1 MVKKIRYL
9 AVFLFLTLL
18 MNSNLSADNHVAV
31 EFDNKAAGGPQ
42 RVKLP
47 KSAAKKFLRE
57 KGYKEGLNIRQ
68 SGGNF
73 FISIGQGSVTAS
85 TNSQMI
91 HDSRYN
97 AFREA
102 MQKAKAEYV
111 KFLGQEIESSVSL
124 SIEENT
130 MPETIAEDAINNA
143 VGVNTGSFEKLKKL
157 ISLKLDTAMKKEGY
171 DPSASDDKKKE
182 VLKKV
187 IRSKE
192 IKSFYQSTAQQMI
205 GGFQAWTVFEEA
217 EAGDTEQLVVIGM
230 WSEKLAA
237 LAQSIYYGN
246 LKDAPKGA
254 PKNPIRDQL
263 PLSGSAEDDKKLLQ
277 SFGALQKVNENGNRV
292 IIGYG
297 HASPLFEN
305 DGAALESACDMA
317 NDKAN
322 QQIVM
327 FSKENIMYSKILN
340 EISKVEDFEQNGQML
355 KNSMNGRDYR
365 LKIEGQANI
374 ENFVSESIDEIA
386 LKDPRYGATDCVAIR
401 MWSPEG
407 VMASNKAKDLLKKTT
422 SGTSSTSGTSTGNTT
437 SKSSSQG
444 DTASDDF

>member
-1 MVKKIRYL
+1 MVKKIKYL
-9 AVFLFLTLL
+9 SVFLFLTLFI
-18 MNSNLSADNHVAV
+18 NSNLNADNHIAV
-31 EFDNKAAGGPQ
+31 EFDTKAAGGPQ

-47 KSAAKKFLRE
+47 KSEAKKFIRE
-57 KGYKEGLNIRQ
+57 KGWKVGLNERQ
-68 SGGNF
+68 TGGNF

-102 MQKAKAEYV
+102 MQKAKGEYV
-111 KFLGQEIESSVSL
+111 KSLGASIETSVEL

-130 MPETIAEDAINNA
+130 MPESIAEDAINNA
-143 VGVNTGSFEKLKKL
+143 VGVETGSFDKLKKL

-171 DPSASDDKKKE
+171 DPSASDEKKKE
-182 VLKKV
+182 ILKKV

-192 IKSFYQSTAQQMI
+192 IKSFYQSAAQHMI
-205 GGFQAWTVFEEA
+205 GGFQAYTVFEEA

-230 WSEKLAA
+230 WSEKLAT

-246 LKDAPKGA
+246 LKDVPKGA
-254 PKNPIRDQL
+254 PKNPIREQL
-263 PLSGSAEDDKKLLQ
+263 PLSGSEEDDKKLLQ
-277 SFGALQKVNENGNRV
+277 SFGAVQKVNENGNRV

-317 NDKAN
+317 NDKAI

-365 LKIEGQANI
+365 LKIQGQANI

-407 VMASNKAKDLLKKTT
+407 VQASNKAKNLLNKTT
-422 SGTSSTSGTSTGNTT
+422 TGNTSSTNTS
-437 SKSSSQG
+437 SKETSQG
-444 DTASDDF
+444 DTGSDDF

>member
-1 MVKKIRYL
+1 MVKKIKYL
-9 AVFLFLTLL
+9 SVFLFLTLFI
-18 MNSNLSADNHVAV
+18 NSNLNADNHIAV
-31 EFDNKAAGGPQ
+31 EFDTKAAGGPQ

-47 KSAAKKFLRE
+47 KSEAKKFIRE
-57 KGYKEGLNIRQ
+57 KGWKVGLNERQ
-68 SGGNF
+68 TGGNF

-102 MQKAKAEYV
+102 IQKAKGEYV
-111 KFLGQEIESSVSL
+111 KSLGASIETSVEL

-130 MPETIAEDAINNA
+130 MPESIAEDAINNA
-143 VGVNTGSFEKLKKL
+143 VGVETGSFDKLKKL

-171 DPSASDDKKKE
+171 DPSASDEKKKE
-182 VLKKV
+182 ILKKV

-192 IKSFYQSTAQQMI
+192 IKSFYQSAAQHMI
-205 GGFQAWTVFEEA
+205 GGFQAYTVFEEA

-230 WSEKLAA
+230 WSETLAT

-246 LKDAPKGA
+246 LKDTPKGA
-254 PKNPIRDQL
+254 PKNPIREQL
-263 PLSGSAEDDKKLLQ
+263 PLSGSEEDDKKLLQ
-277 SFGALQKVNENGNRV
+277 SFGAVQKVNENGNRV

-317 NDKAN
+317 NDKAI

-365 LKIEGQANI
+365 LKIQGQANI

-407 VMASNKAKDLLKKTT
+407 VMASNKAKNLLNKTT
-422 SGTSSTSGTSTGNTT
+422 TGNTSSTNTS
-437 SKSSSQG
+437 SKETSQG
-444 DTASDDF
+444 DTGSDDF

>member
-1 MVKKIRYL
+1 MVKKIKYL
-9 AVFLFLTLL
+9 SVFLFLTLFI
-18 MNSNLSADNHVAV
+18 NSNLNADNHIAV
-31 EFDNKAAGGPQ
+31 EFDTKAAGGPQ

-47 KSAAKKFLRE
+47 KSEAKKFIRE
-57 KGYKEGLNIRQ
+57 KGWKVGLNERQ
-68 SGGNF
+68 TGGNF

-102 MQKAKAEYV
+102 IQKAKGEYV
-111 KFLGQEIESSVSL
+111 KSLGASIETSVEL

-130 MPETIAEDAINNA
+130 MPESIAEDAINNA
-143 VGVNTGSFEKLKKL
+143 VGVETGSFDKLKKL

-171 DPSASDDKKKE
+171 DPSASDEKKKE
-182 VLKKV
+182 ILKKV

-192 IKSFYQSTAQQMI
+192 IKSFYQSAAQHMI
-205 GGFQAWTVFEEA
+205 GGFQAYTVFEEA

-230 WSEKLAA
+230 WSETLAT

-246 LKDAPKGA
+246 LKDTPKGA
-254 PKNPIRDQL
+254 PKNPIREQL
-263 PLSGSAEDDKKLLQ
+263 PLSGSEEDDKKLLQ
-277 SFGALQKVNENGNRV
+277 SFGAVQKVNENGNRV

-317 NDKAN
+317 NDKAI

-365 LKIEGQANI
+365 LKIQGQANI

-407 VMASNKAKDLLKKTT
+407 VQASNKAKNLLNKTT
-422 SGTSSTSGTSTGNTT
+422 TGNTSSANT
-437 SKSSSQG
+437 SSKETSQG
-444 DTASDDF
+444 TTGSDDF

>member
-1 MVKKIRYL
+1 MVKKIKYL
-9 AVFLFLTLL
+9 SVFLFLTLFI
-18 MNSNLSADNHVAV
+18 NSNLNADNHIAV
-31 EFDNKAAGGPQ
+31 EFDTKAAGGPQ

-47 KSAAKKFLRE
+47 KSEAKKFIRE
-57 KGYKEGLNIRQ
+57 KGWKVGLNERQ
-68 SGGNF
+68 TGGNF

-102 MQKAKAEYV
+102 MQKAKGEYV
-111 KFLGQEIESSVSL
+111 KSLGASIETSVEL

-130 MPETIAEDAINNA
+130 MPESIAEDAINNA
-143 VGVNTGSFEKLKKL
+143 VGVETGSFDKLKKL

-171 DPSASDDKKKE
+171 DPSASDEKKKE
-182 VLKKV
+182 ILKKV

-192 IKSFYQSTAQQMI
+192 IKSFYQSAAQHMI
-205 GGFQAWTVFEEA
+205 GGFQAYTVFEEA

-246 LKDAPKGA
+246 LKDTPKGA
-254 PKNPIRDQL
+254 PKNPIREQL
-263 PLSGSAEDDKKLLQ
+263 PLSGSEEDDKKLLQ
-277 SFGALQKVNENGNRV
+277 SFGAVQKVNENGNRV

-317 NDKAN
+317 NDKAI

-365 LKIEGQANI
+365 LKIQGQANI

-444 DTASDDF
+444 DTGSDDF

>member
-1 MVKKIRYL
+1 MVKKIKYL
-9 AVFLFLTLL
+9 SVFLFLTLFI
-18 MNSNLSADNHVAV
+18 NSNLNADNHIAV
-31 EFDNKAAGGPQ
+31 EFDTKAAGGPQ

-47 KSAAKKFLRE
+47 KSEAKKFIRE
-57 KGYKEGLNIRQ
+57 KGWKVGLNERQ
-68 SGGNF
+68 TGGNF

-102 MQKAKAEYV
+102 IQKAKGEYV
-111 KFLGQEIESSVSL
+111 KSLGASIETSVEL

-130 MPETIAEDAINNA
+130 MPESIAEDAINNA
-143 VGVNTGSFEKLKKL
+143 VGVETGSFDKLKKL

-171 DPSASDDKKKE
+171 DPSASDEKKKE
-182 VLKKV
+182 ILKKV

-192 IKSFYQSTAQQMI
+192 IKSFYQSAAQHMI
-205 GGFQAWTVFEEA
+205 GGFQAYTVFEEA

-230 WSEKLAA
+230 WSETLAT

-246 LKDAPKGA
+246 LKDTPKGA
-254 PKNPIRDQL
+254 PKNPIREQL
-263 PLSGSAEDDKKLLQ
+263 PLSGSEEDDKKLLQ
-277 SFGALQKVNENGNRV
+277 SFGAVQKVNENGNRV

-317 NDKAN
+317 NDKAI

-365 LKIEGQANI
+365 LKIQGQANI

-407 VMASNKAKDLLKKTT
+407 VMASNKAKNLLNKTT
-422 SGTSSTSGTSTGNTT
+422 TGNTSSANT
-437 SKSSSQG
+437 SSKETSQG
-444 DTASDDF
+444 DTGSDDF

>member
-1 MVKKIRYL
+1 MVKKIKYL
-9 AVFLFLTLL
+9 SVFLFLTLFI
-18 MNSNLSADNHVAV
+18 NSNLNADNHIAV
-31 EFDNKAAGGPQ
+31 EFDTKAAGGPQ

-47 KSAAKKFLRE
+47 KSEAKKFIRE
-57 KGYKEGLNIRQ
+57 KGWKVGLNERQ
-68 SGGNF
+68 TGGNF

-102 MQKAKAEYV
+102 IQKAKGEYV
-111 KFLGQEIESSVSL
+111 KSLGASIETSVEL

-130 MPETIAEDAINNA
+130 MPESIAEDAINNA
-143 VGVNTGSFEKLKKL
+143 VGVETGSFDKLKKL

-171 DPSASDDKKKE
+171 DPSASDEKKKE
-182 VLKKV
+182 ILKKV

-192 IKSFYQSTAQQMI
+192 IKSFYQSAAQHMI
-205 GGFQAWTVFEEA
+205 GGFQAYTVFEEA

-230 WSEKLAA
+230 WSETLAT

-246 LKDAPKGA
+246 LKDTPKGA
-254 PKNPIRDQL
+254 PKNPIREQL
-263 PLSGSAEDDKKLLQ
+263 PLSGSEEDDKKLLQ
-277 SFGALQKVNENGNRV
+277 SFGAVQKVNENGNRV

-317 NDKAN
+317 NDKAI

-365 LKIEGQANI
+365 LKIQGQANI

-407 VMASNKAKDLLKKTT
+407 VQASNKAKNLLNKTT
-422 SGTSSTSGTSTGNTT
+422 TGNTSSTNTS
-437 SKSSSQG
+437 SKETSQG
-444 DTASDDF
+444 DTGSDDF